1 MQPIVTNMA
10 ALAVATLYYLWR
22 AHYQTRQRRDCVL
35 RQRVAYMLWVMADQI
50 QGSDSGLAAACRS

>member
-1 MQPIVTNMA
+1 MQPIMTNMA

-22 AHYQTRQRRDCVL
+22 AHSQRQRRDQAL

-50 QGSDSGLAAACRS
+50 QRSDSGLTAVCRG

>member
-22 AHYQTRQRRDCVL
+22 AHYQTQQRRDRVL